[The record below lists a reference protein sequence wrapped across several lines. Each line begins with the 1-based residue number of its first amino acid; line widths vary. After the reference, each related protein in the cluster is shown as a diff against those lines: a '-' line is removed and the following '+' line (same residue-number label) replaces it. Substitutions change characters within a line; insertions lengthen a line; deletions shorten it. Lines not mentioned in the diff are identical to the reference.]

1 MDEIVDSMSEQKY
14 ESKIQ
19 SIPAPVS
26 QIFPVLS
33 NLSNLER
40 VKDKLPADKVTDVE
54 ISEDAIKMKV
64 DGLGQKVVI
73 RVVDKIENDT
83 VKFGFDNIPM
93 DVNFWIQL
101 KEVSP
106 TDTRV
111 KLTVK
116 ADIPM
121 FFRMMLDKKIQQGLD
136 DAAVML
142 TQFPYNQWS

>member
-1 MDEIVDSMSEQKY
+1 MSEQKY

-19 SIPAPVS
+19 SIPAPVA

-33 NLSNLER
+33 NMSNLER
-40 VKDKLPADKVTDVE
+40 VKDKLPSDKVSEVE
-54 ISEDAIKMKV
+54 ITEDAVKMKV

-83 VKFGFDNIPM
+83 IKFGFDNIPM

-101 KEVSP
+101 KEVTP

-121 FFRMMLDKKIQQGLD
+121 FFRMMLEKKIQQGLD
-136 DAAVML
+136 DAAIML